1 VYKKPDHRNLSHS
14 TEELLVVETELN
26 RLGILSESINFE
38 LPSNVDAQQYTS
50 SIELSR
56 AGAELRAAVRLRSR
70 RREDESDLQ
79 MALNFDGPPNV
90 RGGK

>member
-1 VYKKPDHRNLSHS
+1 LSHS
-14 TEELLVVETELN
+14 TEELLVGETELN
-26 RLGILSESINFE
+26 RLGILSESIIFE

-70 RREDESDLQ
+70 RREGESDLQ
-79 MALNFDGPPNV
+79 MAFSFDGSPTV
-90 RGGK
+90 RVGK